1 MPRIAPRHLRA
12 PEPAPPRPRRR
23 LPRLIGLIGTL
34 VLLAAVALPLQR
46 ATALRQSQAV
56 FSVKC
61 NLSHRAAD
69 DPIVF
74 PGLAGRSHLHDFFG
88 NVSVDANSTTAS
100 LARAASTCLK
110 GMDEVDKAAYWTPA
124 LLHNGRPVTGSAD
137 ELRIDAYYAVLDK
150 PLPLRPM
157 PVGLRMV
164 AGDARARSAQPT
176 DVVHYNCLRYPQGG
190 QVTRSSATMPSCPP
204 GSYLSARIEFPSCW
218 DGTNLDSPDH
228 QSHMAYPT
236 RQACPLTH
244 PVELPALSI
253 RLRWKSARGLPSSQL
268 SLSSGGQQSMHAD
281 FWNVWSPSVMRW
293 LVDNCLNATRNC
305 TDIARNQIP
314 VATGSFT
321 GG

>member
-1 MPRIAPRHLRA
+1 MARIVPRHVRP
-12 PEPAPPRPRRR
+12 PEPKPRRR
-23 LPRLIGLIGTL
+23 LPRLIALVGSL
-34 VLLAAVALPLQR
+34 VLLGAVAIPLQR

-56 FSVKC
+56 WSVKC
-61 NLSHRAAD
+61 NHSHSAPD

-74 PGLAGRSHLHDFFG
+74 PALAGRSHLHDFFG

-110 GMDEVDKAAYWTPA
+110 GMGDPDRAAYWTPA
-124 LLHNGRPVTGSAD
+124 LLRNGQPVTGSAD

-150 PLPLRPM
+150 PLPIRPM
-157 PVGLRMV
+157 PLGLRMI
-164 AGDARARSAQPT
+164 AGNAMARTAQPV
-176 DVVHYNCLRYPQGG
+176 DIVHYNCLRYPTGG
-190 QVTRSSATMPSCPP
+190 QVTGKSAAIPSCPP

-218 DGTNLDSPDH
+218 DGVNLDSPDH
-228 QSHMAYPT
+228 KSHMAYPS

-244 PVELPALSI
+244 PVELPTLSI
-253 RLRWKSARGLPSSQL
+253 RLRWKSAQSLPSSQL
-268 SLSSGGQQSMHAD
+268 ALSSGGQHSMHAD

-305 TDIARNQIP
+305 TDIARSQIP

>member
-1 MPRIAPRHLRA
+1 MARIHPRHLRH
-12 PEPAPPRPRRR
+12 PEPRPPRRR
-23 LPRLIGLIGTL
+23 LTLPRVIAVLGAMILLGT
-34 VLLAAVALPLQR
+34 AFLPLEN

-56 FSVKC
+56 WSVKC
-61 NLSHRAAD
+61 NHSHSAPD

-88 NVSVDANSTTAS
+88 NVSVDANTTTAS

-124 LLHNGRPVTGSAD
+124 LLHNGQPVTGSPD

-150 PLPLRPM
+150 PLPVRPM
-157 PVGLRMV
+157 PNGLRMV
-164 AGDARARSAQPT
+164 AGNSAARTAQPINI
-176 DVVHYNCLRYPQGG
+176 VHYNCLHYPTGG
-190 QVTRSSATMPSCPP
+190 QATGRSAEIPSCPA
-204 GSYLSARIEFPSCW
+204 GTYLSAKIVFPSCW
-218 DGTNLDSPDH
+218 DGVNLDSPDH
-228 QSHMAYPT
+228 KSHMAYPV
-236 RQACPLTH
+236 RQVCPVSH
-244 PVELPALSI
+244 PVGLPALGI
-253 RLRWKSARGLPSSQL
+253 RLRWKAARGIPSSQL
-268 SLSSGGQQSMHAD
+268 ALSSGGQHSMHAD

-321 GG
+321 DG

>member
-1 MPRIAPRHLRA
+1 MARISPRHLRS
-12 PEPAPPRPRRR
+12 PEPRPSRRR
-23 LPRLIGLIGTL
+23 LPRVVAVLGAL
-34 VLLAAVALPLQR
+34 VLLGAAFLPLNN

-56 FSVKC
+56 WSVKC
-61 NLSHRAAD
+61 NHSHSAPD

-124 LLHNGRPVTGSAD
+124 LLRNGQPVTGSAD

-150 PLPLRPM
+150 PLPVRSM

-164 AGDARARSAQPT
+164 AGNSAARTTQPT
-176 DVVHYNCLRYPQGG
+176 DIVHYNCLRYPTGG
-190 QVTRSSATMPSCPP
+190 QATGKSAAIPSCPS
-204 GSYLSARIEFPSCW
+204 GTYLSAKIVFPSCW
-218 DGTNLDSPDH
+218 DGVNLDSPDH
-228 QSHMAYPT
+228 KSHMAYPN
-236 RQACPLTH
+236 RQACPVSH
-244 PVELPALSI
+244 PVGLPALSI
-253 RLRWKSARGLPSSQL
+253 RLRWKAARGIPSSQL
-268 SLSSGGQQSMHAD
+268 ALSSGGQHSMHAD

-321 GG
+321 NG